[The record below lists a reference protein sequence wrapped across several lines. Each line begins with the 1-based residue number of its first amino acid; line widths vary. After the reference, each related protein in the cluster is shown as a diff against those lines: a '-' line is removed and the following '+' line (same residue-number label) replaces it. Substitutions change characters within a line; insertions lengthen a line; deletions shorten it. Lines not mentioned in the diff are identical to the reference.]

1 MLYPADAADSLDFT
15 ALKAMVGERAAT
27 PQARRRIEELQP
39 EFRWEAQAEE
49 LEFLFISGNHQLQVL
64 HQVLRIY
71 QVLILKII
79 LPDY

>member
-39 EFRWEAQAEE
+39 EFRWEAQARP
-49 LEFLFISGNHQLQVL
+49 S
-64 HQVLRIY
+64 RSRT
-71 QVLILKII
+71 
-79 LPDY
+79 PRR